1 MKKNYYL
8 SGEFNLTCD
17 RCSKKIK
24 AHQAKHEWTGFIV
37 CGDCYE
43 TRHPQDFVKA
53 KTDKLTVPF
62 QRPIPELAFLHLL
75 PIFDSVTVTDSSTI
89 QFTVDY
95 NRDITDTLLANDSL
109 LFDVTRILSDSQMVG
124 EVARRSISYW
134 SARASRN
141 IVSHSKVRKGS
152 PSGVILTYNV
162 KCNSSRSEDRQTRRG
177 AALCPGQS

>member
-53 KTDKLTVPF
+53 KTDKITVPF
-62 QRPIPELAFLHLL
+62 QRPVPPLVFTNTSYINYIDDGYWVFNYVEEL
-75 PIFDSVTVTDSSTI
+75 
-89 QFTVDY
+89 
-95 NRDITDTLLANDSL
+95 
-109 LFDVTRILSDSQMVG
+109 
-124 EVARRSISYW
+124 
-134 SARASRN
+134 
-141 IVSHSKVRKGS
+141 
-152 PSGVILTYNV
+152 
-162 KCNSSRSEDRQTRRG
+162 
-177 AALCPGQS
+177 

>member
-53 KTDKLTVPF
+53 QTDKITVPF
-62 QRPIPELAFLHLL
+62 QRPIP
-75 PIFDSVTVTDSSTI
+75 
-89 QFTVDY
+89 
-95 NRDITDTLLANDSL
+95 TLLFTNA
-109 LFDVTRILSDSQMVG
+109 TYI
-124 EVARRSISYW
+124 SIY
-134 SARASRN
+134 
-141 IVSHSKVRKGS
+141 IDEDYVEDHGMQ
-152 PSGVILTYNV
+152 TYF
-162 KCNSSRSEDRQTRRG
+162 EEF
-177 AALCPGQS
+177 